1 MRTIKITTT
10 RTYTRTAVVEI
21 DFPNAED
28 GYPMA
33 LDEVADF
40 LHDNEDLYMEKM
52 DNALRE
58 APLEGE
64 FEFDHT
70 RYDVEE
76 SVVLKRN
83 LWGGTL

>member
-1 MRTIKITTT
+1 MKTIKITLT

-21 DFPNAED
+21 PFPND
-28 GYPMA
+28 IHN
-33 LDEVADF
+33 LDEVRDF

-64 FEFDHT
+64 FEFDQT
-70 RYDVEE
+70 RYDVVEQV
-76 SVVLKRN
+76 SFDRHI
-83 LWGGTL
+83 WGGKL

>member
-1 MRTIKITTT
+1 MKKIKITLT
-10 RTYTRTAVVEI
+10 RRYTRTAVVEI
-21 DFPNAED
+21 PFPDDIHN
-28 GYPMA
+28 
-33 LDEVADF
+33 LDEVRDF